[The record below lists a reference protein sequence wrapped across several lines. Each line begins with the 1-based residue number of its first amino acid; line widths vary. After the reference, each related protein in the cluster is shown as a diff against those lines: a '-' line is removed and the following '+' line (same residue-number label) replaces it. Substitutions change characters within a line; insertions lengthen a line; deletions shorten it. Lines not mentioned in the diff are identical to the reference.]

1 LKDSEQAEKIS
12 QNAPKMNMQIA
23 ALPNTPA
30 CKLPVCGKR
39 IGPFALNFNIKYL
52 AFKRLVG

>member
-1 LKDSEQAEKIS
+1 
-12 QNAPKMNMQIA
+12 MNMQIA
-23 ALPNTPA
+23 ALPNAPA